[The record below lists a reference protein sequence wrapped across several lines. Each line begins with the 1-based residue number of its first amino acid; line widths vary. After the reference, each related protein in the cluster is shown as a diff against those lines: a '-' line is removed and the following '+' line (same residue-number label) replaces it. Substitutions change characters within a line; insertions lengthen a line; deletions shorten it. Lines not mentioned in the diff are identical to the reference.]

1 MLLHLHIRNFA
12 IVPGL
17 EQEFAPGFTAISG
30 ETGAG
35 KSILVDA
42 LGLLLGGRSDAGWV
56 RDGSDRAELTAEF
69 ALGANAS
76 ARDWLREHELD
87 DGDQCLLRRSIQSSG
102 RSRAWINGT
111 PVPISQLAE
120 LGNLLVEVHGQ
131 NEHVRLARAAQQRA
145 LLDRT
150 GGYTSQLDSVR
161 QAFEAW
167 QTAEASLRELAE
179 GAALPP
185 SELDF
190 LRFQLEEL
198 DALDLDPGGI
208 AELEREHRLLAASGD
223 LLKALDRCHAWL
235 DQGEQGAADLLQDA
249 LNALAPY
256 AELETTVAEA
266 RGMLD
271 EALINTRE
279 AAATLGQLS
288 STVDLDPAR
297 LQDVT
302 RRLSALGD
310 LARKH
315 GVELEALTDVR
326 DTLDERLDRAAHFD
340 ERREALEAEVAARLD
355 AYRSAA
361 DDLSRRRAEHAR
373 KLGKKVKQLMQQ
385 LGMAGGQF
393 LVDVEHDA
401 EAAPAALGTDRVD
414 MLVSANPGM
423 KPAPLARVASGGEL
437 SRISLAL
444 KVATADSGART
455 QVFDEIDTGVGGD
468 TANAVGLLLRT
479 VSLDGQAL
487 CVTHLAQVAV
497 RADQQ
502 LQVSKRAARQS
513 TSVDTRV
520 LEGPERV
527 EEIARMLG
535 GSLSDQSRAHAEEML
550 ESAASTLQ

>member
-12 IVPGL
+12 IVPEL

-35 KSILVDA
+35 KSIMVDA
-42 LGLLLGGRSDAGWV
+42 LGLLLGARSDASWV
-56 RDGSDRAELTAEF
+56 RDGAERADLTAEF
-69 ALGANAS
+69 AVATNPA
-76 ARDWLREHELD
+76 AQHWLHEHELE
-87 DGDQCLLRRSIQSSG
+87 DGEHCLLRRSIQATG

-131 NEHVRLARAAQQRA
+131 NEHVQLARGKQQRA

-150 GGYTSQLDSVR
+150 GAYEQALEAVR
-161 QAFEAW
+161 AAFDDW
-167 QTAEASLRELAE
+167 QSAATSLRELAE

-185 SELDF
+185 SEIEF
-190 LRFQLEEL
+190 LRFQLQEL
-198 DALDLDPGGI
+198 DN
-208 AELEREHRLLAASGD
+208 AELEPDAIEALEREHRLLSSSGD
-223 LLKALDRCHAWL
+223 LLRALDRCASWL
-235 DQGEQGAADLLQDA
+235 EADEQGASALLQDA
-249 LNALAPY
+249 LNALEPY
-256 AELETTVAEA
+256 AELERAIAEA
-266 RGMLD
+266 RAMLD

-279 AAATLGQLS
+279 AAASLEQVS
-288 STVDLDPAR
+288 SGVDLDPAR
-297 LQDVT
+297 LEQVT
-302 RRLSALGD
+302 AQLSQLGD

-315 GVELEALTDVR
+315 GVDLEALAGIR
-326 DTLDERLDRAAHFD
+326 ETLLERVDRAAHFD
-340 ERREALEAEVAARLD
+340 EHREALESKVAAHLATWR
-355 AYRSAA
+355 AA
-361 DDLSRRRAEHAR
+361 AKTLSRERARHADSLAKKVR
-373 KLGKKVKQLMQQ
+373 KLMHQ
-385 LGMAGGQF
+385 LGMGGGEF
-393 LVDVEHDA
+393 LIRVEHDSDA
-401 EAAPAALGTDRVD
+401 EPGALGADRID

-468 TANAVGLLLRT
+468 TANAVGQLLQT
-479 VSLDGQAL
+479 VSRGGQAL

-502 LQVSKRAARQS
+502 LQVIKQAARKA
-513 TSVDTRV
+513 TAVNTRV
-520 LEGPERV
+520 LSETERV

-535 GSLSDQSRAHAEEML
+535 GTVSDQSRAHAREML
-550 ESAASTLQ
+550 DAAGSTLQ